1 MFCCALLWQSRRPA
15 TTPSKAVEALKNG
28 SPRHRAEAGGDG
40 RFTIAAIDDS
50 ERALRD
56 FQSVARS
63 AIGLGAAGDLKIHV
77 AHRSRGTDS
86 PYDYLVVS
94 P

>member
-1 MFCCALLWQSRRPA
+1 MFCCAFLWQSRQPA
-15 TTPSKAVEALKNG
+15 ATPSKAVEALKRG
-28 SPRHRAEAGGDG
+28 SPRHRVEAGADG

-56 FQSVARS
+56 FQPVAWS
-63 AIGLGAAGDLKIHV
+63 AIGMGAAGDLKIHA
-77 AHRSRGTDS
+77 AHRSGGAGEL
-86 PYDYLVVS
+86 YDFLVVS